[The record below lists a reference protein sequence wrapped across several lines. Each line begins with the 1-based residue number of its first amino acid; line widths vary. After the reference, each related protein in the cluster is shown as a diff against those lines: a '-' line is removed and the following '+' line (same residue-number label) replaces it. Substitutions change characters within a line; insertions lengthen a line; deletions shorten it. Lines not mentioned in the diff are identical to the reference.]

1 MILWVT
7 FLLLAVTSARAR
19 MNVLFLVSDDMR
31 PELSIF
37 EGPDFPSPVHPPMH
51 SPNLDALAR
60 RSLLLKRAHVQQ
72 AVCSP
77 SRSSL
82 LTGRRPDT
90 THVYNLQDYWRVV
103 GGNFTTIPQYF
114 KENGYRTIGSGKIFH
129 PGHASDNNDPISWTD
144 PYFEAGTEA
153 NAFVYKDKVSWMNVP
168 MDLLKN
174 NSLQDTQNADFAIKM
189 IREAAPQAR
198 SGERPF
204 FIAQGFHKPHLPFVA
219 PQMFFDMYPE
229 SSISLPANPY
239 APDKMPDIA
248 WSSYGELR
256 NYVDIAKLNA
266 SGDINSTLPNDVI
279 LGLRRAYYSALSYTD
294 YELGRVV
301 KELENQG
308 LANNTIISFW
318 GDHGWQL
325 GEHGEWCKHTDF
337 EIATHAPMMVH
348 VPGLTDNGIMT
359 EELTEFVDLFPT
371 LVEAAGLTAL
381 DLCPEN
387 STNVL
392 VCSEGNSLVPLMK
405 DPASPNWKKT
415 VFSQYPRSADNG
427 HQMGY
432 SMTTAKYRYTE
443 WVKFDMKPLYKPDWN
458 KVYGVELYDHIKD
471 PEENYNLAY
480 NSAEKKLVSEL
491 RKELH
496 AGWRAARPRT

>member
-1 MILWVT
+1 MLRVT
-7 FLLLAVTSARAR
+7 FLLLMVTAALAL

-37 EGPDFPSPVHPPMH
+37 KGKDFPSPVHPPIH

-90 THVYNLQDYWRVV
+90 THVYDLQVYWRVV

-129 PGHASDNNDPISWTD
+129 PGHASNYNDPISWTD
-144 PYFEAGTEA
+144 PYFEAGQEA
-153 NAFVYKDKVSWMNVP
+153 NAFTNKKHASWFSVP

-174 NSLQDTQNADFAIKM
+174 NSLQDTQNADFAINM

-239 APDKMPDIA
+239 APDKMPEIA
-248 WSSYGELR
+248 WSNYITTELGKFE
-256 NYVDIAKLNA
+256 DIAKLNA

-279 LGLRRAYYSALSYTD
+279 LKLRRAYYSALSYTD

-348 VPGLTDNGIMT
+348 VPGLTDNGIVT
-359 EELTEFVDLFPT
+359 EEVTEFVDLFLT
-371 LVEAAGLTAL
+371 LVEAAGLPVL

-392 VCSEGNSLVPLMK
+392 LCTEGNSLIPLITN
-405 DPASPNWKKT
+405 PASPNWKKA
-415 VFSQYPRSADNG
+415 VFSQYPRNESNG
-427 HQMGY
+427 DQMGY
-432 SMTTAKYRYTE
+432 SMTTDHYRYTE
-443 WVKFDMKPLYKPDWN
+443 WVKFNPQPLYRPDWTQ
-458 KVYGVELYDHIKD
+458 VFGVELYDHYQD
-471 PEENYNLAY
+471 PEENKNLAY
-480 NSAEKKLVSEL
+480 DSAFSALVAQLS
-491 RKELH
+491 KQLH
-496 AGWRAARPRT
+496 ACWRAARPK